1 MIEIFKSNIKKK
13 KQAKEFK
20 KECLNKYPN
29 YLIAFDLEDCDKIIR
44 IEGATLNIKDIMNIA
59 HGLNI
64 TLQIL
69 E

>member
-1 MIEIFKSNIKKK
+1 MLEVFKSNITKK

-20 KECLNKYPN
+20 KECLTKCPD

-44 IEGATLNIKDIMNIA
+44 IEGENLNIKDIMEIA

-64 TLQIL
+64 ALQIL